1 MNTPTRV
8 YMVKVHPVPIPLIMN
23 CVIATIIALSM
34 HREIFNDATIDA
46 ARSGYKSTSSAL
58 LNVSNY

>member
-23 CVIATIIALSM
+23 CVIATIIALSKN
-34 HREIFNDATIDA
+34 REIINAATSDA
-46 ARSGYKSTSSAL
+46 AR
-58 LNVSNY
+58 